1 MKIFRIFSALIVLS
15 FFSLNSLAQEKKEEY
30 NFPGFTLKK
39 CLADYEIQRS
49 NVRRVA
55 KLPSRAAQKYLK
67 ALYPALEAD
76 DLVVAKATLDEM
88 NSDKDI
94 SETDKAQMYYYYAY
108 VYFSEDNL
116 RKAKQSYKSFLNIED
131 ADPRLKSNVIFSL
144 AQIAYTE
151 ENYKEAIKLLK
162 EWLSN
167 EANPSSTGF
176 DIIAASHW
184 QLKNKKLA
192 LKNAEAGLCVAKAN
206 KSKPRESTYNLL
218 LALYNED
225 GETKKMLELYEELV
239 IFHPKK
245 KYWTQLSGIY
255 GELKQESNQLTALE
269 AAFDQELL
277 DKKNEYTAL
286 YQLLMRA
293 EAPFKAAKVMDY
305 GIKNGFVKDD
315 EKHLKML
322 AQGWHMAQELEI
334 AEPIYE
340 EAAKKSEEGELY
352 VFLGQIY
359 LATDRYDLA
368 KKTLKE
374 GLKKGKLKDPVT
386 VNILL
391 GQVSYEQQNFEDATK
406 FFRTALDRLTDLK
419 IKDKKLLEKRQD
431 KLRSQALTWLTYTE
445 KEARR
450 VKTLELR
457 RKDLEES

>member
-1 MKIFRIFSALIVLS
+1 MKNLNIYFSIVIL
-15 FFSLNSLAQEKKEEY
+15 FFVSINISAQEKKQEY
-30 NFPGFTLKK
+30 SFPGFTLKK
-39 CLADYEIQRS
+39 CLADYEIKKS
-49 NVRRVA
+49 NARRVA
-55 KLPSRAAQKYLK
+55 KLPSKAAQKYLK
-67 ALYPALEAD
+67 TLYPALEED
-76 DLVVAKATLDEM
+76 DLVLAKEILDRM
-88 NSDKDI
+88 NADKDI

-116 RKAKQSYKSFLNIED
+116 RKAKQSYKSFLQIEG

-151 ENYKEAIKLLK
+151 EKYKEAIKQLK
-162 EWLSN
+162 EWLTM

-192 LKNAEAGLCVAKAN
+192 LKNAETGLCVAKAN

-218 LALYNED
+218 LALYNEE
-225 GETKKMLELYEELV
+225 GKTKKMLELYEELV

-293 EAPFKAAKVMDY
+293 EAPYKAAKVMDY
-305 GIKNGFVKDD
+305 GIKKGFVKDD
-315 EKHLKML
+315 EKNLKML

-340 EAAKKSEEGELY
+340 KAAKKSEEGELY

-368 KKTLKE
+368 KETLKL

-391 GQVSYEQQNFEDATK
+391 GQVSYEQQNFVDATK

-431 KLRSQALTWLTYTE
+431 KLRAQALTWLTYTE
-445 KEARR
+445 KEAKR
-450 VKTLELR
+450 VKTLDLR
-457 RKDLEES
+457 KKDLEES

>member
-1 MKIFRIFSALIVLS
+1 MKSLIFY
-15 FFSLNSLAQEKKEEY
+15 FSLIFLIFTSVNLWSQEKKEEY

-39 CLADYEIQRS
+39 CLADYEIKKNNSRK
-49 NVRRVA
+49 VA
-55 KLPSRAAQKYLK
+55 KLPSRSAQKYLK
-67 ALYPALEAD
+67 KLYPTLEED
-76 DLVVAKATLDEM
+76 DLVAAKVILDEM
-88 NSDKDI
+88 NIDGDI
-94 SETDKAQMYYYYAY
+94 TEADKAQMYYYYAY

-116 RKAKQSYKSFLNIED
+116 KKAKQSYSSFLKIKE
-131 ADPRLKSNVIFSL
+131 ADPRLKSNVIFQL
-144 AQIAYTE
+144 AQISYTE
-151 ENYKEAIKLLK
+151 EKYKDAIKQLK
-162 EWLSN
+162 EWLSL

-184 QLKNKKLA
+184 QLKEKKLA
-192 LKNAEAGLCVAKAN
+192 LKNAQTALCVAKAN
-206 KSKPRESTYNLL
+206 RSKPRESTYNLL

-225 GETKKMLELYEELV
+225 NKTKNMLELYEELV

-255 GELKQESNQLTALE
+255 GQLNQEANQLTALE

-277 DKKNEYTAL
+277 DKKNEYVAL

-293 EAPFKAAKVMDY
+293 EAPFKAAKVLEY
-305 GIKNGFVKDD
+305 GIKNEFVKES

-322 AQGWHMAQELEI
+322 AQGWHMAQELET

-340 EAAKKSEEGELY
+340 KAAEKSEEGELY

-359 LATDRYDLA
+359 LATDRYELA
-368 KKTLKE
+368 KETLRQ

-406 FFRTALDRLTDLK
+406 FFRTALDRLSDLK

-431 KLRSQALTWLTYTE
+431 KLRAQALTWLTYTE
-445 KEARR
+445 KEAKR

-457 RKDLEES
+457 RRDLEES

>member
-1 MKIFRIFSALIVLS
+1 MKNLSIYFSIVIL
-15 FFSLNSLAQEKKEEY
+15 FFVSINISAQEKKQEY
-30 NFPGFTLKK
+30 SFPGFTLKK
-39 CLADYEIQRS
+39 CLADYEIKKS
-49 NVRRVA
+49 NARRVA
-55 KLPSRAAQKYLK
+55 KLPSKAAQKYLK
-67 ALYPALEAD
+67 TLYPALEED
-76 DLVVAKATLDEM
+76 DLVLAKEILDRM
-88 NSDKDI
+88 NADKDI

-116 RKAKQSYKSFLNIED
+116 RKAKQSYKSFLQIEG

-151 ENYKEAIKLLK
+151 EKYKEAIKQLK
-162 EWLSN
+162 EWLTM

-192 LKNAEAGLCVAKAN
+192 LKNAETGLCVAKAN

-218 LALYNED
+218 LALYNEE
-225 GETKKMLELYEELV
+225 GKTKKMLELYEELV

-293 EAPFKAAKVMDY
+293 EAPYKAAKVMDY
-305 GIKNGFVKDD
+305 GIKKGFVKDD
-315 EKHLKML
+315 EKNLKML

-340 EAAKKSEEGELY
+340 KAAKKSEEGELY

-368 KKTLKE
+368 KETLKL

-386 VNILL
+386 VNILSEGHYL
-391 GQVSYEQQNFEDATK
+391 ID
-406 FFRTALDRLTDLK
+406 K
-419 IKDKKLLEKRQD
+419 IL
-431 KLRSQALTWLTYTE
+431 
-445 KEARR
+445 
-450 VKTLELR
+450 
-457 RKDLEES
+457 

>member
-1 MKIFRIFSALIVLS
+1 MKNLSIYFSIVIL
-15 FFSLNSLAQEKKEEY
+15 FFVSINISAQEKKQEY
-30 NFPGFTLKK
+30 SFPGFTLKK
-39 CLADYEIQRS
+39 CLADYEIKKS
-49 NVRRVA
+49 NARRVA
-55 KLPSRAAQKYLK
+55 KLPSKAAQKYLK
-67 ALYPALEAD
+67 TLYPALEED
-76 DLVVAKATLDEM
+76 DLVLAKEILDRM
-88 NSDKDI
+88 NADKDI

-116 RKAKQSYKSFLNIED
+116 RKAKQSYKSFLQIEG

-151 ENYKEAIKLLK
+151 EKYKEAIKQLK
-162 EWLSN
+162 EWLTM

-192 LKNAEAGLCVAKAN
+192 LKNAETGLCVAKAN

-218 LALYNED
+218 LALYNEE
-225 GETKKMLELYEELV
+225 GKTKKMLELYEELV

-293 EAPFKAAKVMDY
+293 EAPYKAAKVMDY
-305 GIKNGFVKDD
+305 GIKKGFVKDD
-315 EKHLKML
+315 EKNLKML

-340 EAAKKSEEGELY
+340 KAAKKSEEGELY

-368 KKTLKE
+368 KETLKL

-391 GQVSYEQQNFEDATK
+391 GQVSYEQQNFVDATK

-419 IKDKKLLEKRQD
+419 IKDKKLLEKRQN
-431 KLRSQALTWLTYTE
+431 KLRAQALTWLTYTE
-445 KEARR
+445 KEAKR

-457 RKDLEES
+457 KRDLEES

>member
-1 MKIFRIFSALIVLS
+1 MKNLSIYFSIVILFLVS
-15 FFSLNSLAQEKKEEY
+15 INISAQEKKQEY

-39 CLADYEIQRS
+39 CLADYEIKKS
-49 NVRRVA
+49 NARRVA

-67 ALYPALEAD
+67 TLYPALEED
-76 DLVVAKATLDEM
+76 NLVLAKEILDRM
-88 NSDKDI
+88 NTDKDI

-116 RKAKQSYKSFLNIED
+116 RKAKQSYKSFLQIEG

-151 ENYKEAIKLLK
+151 EKYKEAIKQLK
-162 EWLSN
+162 EWLTM

-192 LKNAEAGLCVAKAN
+192 LKNAETGLCVAKAN

-225 GETKKMLELYEELV
+225 GKTKKMLELYEELV

-293 EAPFKAAKVMDY
+293 EAPYKAAKGMDY
-305 GIKNGFVKDD
+305 GIKKGFVKED
-315 EKHLKML
+315 EKNLKML

-340 EAAKKSEEGELY
+340 KAAKKSEEGELY

-368 KKTLKE
+368 KETLQL

-391 GQVSYEQQNFEDATK
+391 GQVSYEQQNFVDATK

-431 KLRSQALTWLTYTE
+431 KLRAQALTWLTYTE
-445 KEARR
+445 KEAKR

>member
-1 MKIFRIFSALIVLS
+1 MKNLSIYFSIVIL
-15 FFSLNSLAQEKKEEY
+15 FFVSINISAQEKKQEY
-30 NFPGFTLKK
+30 SFPGFTLKK
-39 CLADYEIQRS
+39 CLADYEIKKS
-49 NVRRVA
+49 NARRVA
-55 KLPSRAAQKYLK
+55 KLPSKAAQKYLK
-67 ALYPALEAD
+67 TLYPALEED
-76 DLVVAKATLDEM
+76 DLVLAKEILDRM
-88 NSDKDI
+88 NADKDI

-116 RKAKQSYKSFLNIED
+116 RKAKQSYKSFLQIEG

-151 ENYKEAIKLLK
+151 EKYKEAIKQLK
-162 EWLSN
+162 EWLTM

-184 QLKNKKLA
+184 KLKNKKLA
-192 LKNAEAGLCVAKAN
+192 LKNAETGLCVAKAN

-218 LALYNED
+218 LALYNEE
-225 GETKKMLELYEELV
+225 GKTKKMLELYEELV

-293 EAPFKAAKVMDY
+293 EAPYKAAKVMDY
-305 GIKNGFVKDD
+305 GIKKGFVKDD
-315 EKHLKML
+315 EKNLKML

-340 EAAKKSEEGELY
+340 KAAKKSEEGELY

-368 KKTLKE
+368 KETLKL

-391 GQVSYEQQNFEDATK
+391 GQVSYEQQNFVDATK

-431 KLRSQALTWLTYTE
+431 KLRAQALTWLTYTE
-445 KEARR
+445 KEAKR

-457 RKDLEES
+457 KRDLEES

>member
-1 MKIFRIFSALIVLS
+1 MKNLSIYFSIVIL
-15 FFSLNSLAQEKKEEY
+15 FFVSINISAQEKKQEY
-30 NFPGFTLKK
+30 SFPGFTLKK
-39 CLADYEIQRS
+39 CLADYEIKKS
-49 NVRRVA
+49 NARRVA

-67 ALYPALEAD
+67 TLYPALEED
-76 DLVVAKATLDEM
+76 DLVLAKEILDRM
-88 NSDKDI
+88 NADKDI
-94 SETDKAQMYYYYAY
+94 SETDKAQMFYYYAY
-108 VYFSEDNL
+108 VYFSQDNL
-116 RKAKQSYKSFLNIED
+116 RKAKQSYKSFLQIEG

-151 ENYKEAIKLLK
+151 EKYTEAIKQLK
-162 EWLSN
+162 EWLTM

-192 LKNAEAGLCVAKAN
+192 LKNAETGLCVAKAN

-225 GETKKMLELYEELV
+225 GKTRKMLELYEELV

-293 EAPFKAAKVMDY
+293 EAPYKAAKVMDY
-305 GIKNGFVKDD
+305 GIKKGFVKDD
-315 EKHLKML
+315 EKNLKML

-340 EAAKKSEEGELY
+340 KAAKKSEEGELY

-368 KKTLKE
+368 KETLQL

-391 GQVSYEQQNFEDATK
+391 GQVSYEQQNFVDATK

-431 KLRSQALTWLTYTE
+431 KLRAQALTWLTYTE
-445 KEARR
+445 KEAKR

>member
-1 MKIFRIFSALIVLS
+1 M
-15 FFSLNSLAQEKKEEY
+15 
-30 NFPGFTLKK
+30 
-39 CLADYEIQRS
+39 
-49 NVRRVA
+49 
-55 KLPSRAAQKYLK
+55 
-67 ALYPALEAD
+67 
-76 DLVVAKATLDEM
+76 
-88 NSDKDI
+88 
-94 SETDKAQMYYYYAY
+94 
-108 VYFSEDNL
+108 
-116 RKAKQSYKSFLNIED
+116 
-131 ADPRLKSNVIFSL
+131 

-151 ENYKEAIKLLK
+151 EKYKEAIKQLK
-162 EWLSN
+162 EWLTM

-192 LKNAEAGLCVAKAN
+192 LKNAETGLCVAKAN

-218 LALYNED
+218 LALYNEE
-225 GETKKMLELYEELV
+225 GKTKKMLELYEELV

-293 EAPFKAAKVMDY
+293 EAPYKAAKVMDY
-305 GIKNGFVKDD
+305 GIKKGFVKDD
-315 EKHLKML
+315 EKNLKML

-340 EAAKKSEEGELY
+340 KAAKKSEEGELY

-368 KKTLKE
+368 KETLKL

-391 GQVSYEQQNFEDATK
+391 GQVSYEQQNFVDATK

-431 KLRSQALTWLTYTE
+431 KLRAQALTWLTYTE
-445 KEARR
+445 KEAKR

-457 RKDLEES
+457 KRDLEES

>member
-1 MKIFRIFSALIVLS
+1 MKILGIYFSIVLL
-15 FFSLNSLAQEKKEEY
+15 FFVSLNVSSQEKKQEY

-39 CLADYEIQRS
+39 CLADYEIKKS
-49 NVRRVA
+49 NTRRVA

-67 ALYPALEAD
+67 ALYPALEEE
-76 DLVVAKATLDEM
+76 DLVLAKASLDKM
-88 NSDKDI
+88 NADENI
-94 SETDKAQMYYYYAY
+94 TEIDKAQMHYYYAY
-108 VYFSEDNL
+108 VYLSEDNT
-116 RKAKQSYKSFLNIED
+116 RKAKQSYKNFLQIEG

-162 EWLSN
+162 EWLTM

-176 DIIAASHW
+176 DIIAASQW

-192 LKNAEAGLCVAKAN
+192 LKNAETGLCVAKAN

-225 GETKKMLELYEELV
+225 GKTKKMLELYEELV

-255 GELKQESNQLTALE
+255 GELNQEDNQLTALE

-293 EAPFKAAKVMDY
+293 EAPYKAAKVMDY
-305 GIKNGFVKDD
+305 GIKKGFVEDD
-315 EKHLKML
+315 EKNLKML
-322 AQGWHMAQELEI
+322 AQGWHLAQELEI

-340 EAAKKSEEGELY
+340 KAAKKSKEGELY

-359 LATDRYDLA
+359 LATDRYELA

-391 GQVSYEQQNFEDATK
+391 GQVSYEQQNFIDATK

-431 KLRSQALTWLTYTE
+431 KLRAQALTWLTYTE
-445 KEARR
+445 KEAKR

>member
-15 FFSLNSLAQEKKEEY
+15 FLSLHALAQEKKEEY

-116 RKAKQSYKSFLNIED
+116 RKAKQSYKSFLNIEG

-277 DKKNEYTAL
+277 DKKTPSAL
-286 YQLLMRA
+286 CNVFNLIS
-293 EAPFKAAKVMDY
+293 FSKA
-305 GIKNGFVKDD
+305 IIPIS
-315 EKHLKML
+315 L
-322 AQGWHMAQELEI
+322 AI
-334 AEPIYE
+334 
-340 EAAKKSEEGELY
+340 SNTF
-352 VFLGQIY
+352 FLVTPGRI
-359 LATDRYDLA
+359 LFF
-368 KKTLKE
+368 KE
-374 GLKKGKLKDPVT
+374 GV
-386 VNILL
+386 
-391 GQVSYEQQNFEDATK
+391 
-406 FFRTALDRLTDLK
+406 
-419 IKDKKLLEKRQD
+419 
-431 KLRSQALTWLTYTE
+431 
-445 KEARR
+445 
-450 VKTLELR
+450 
-457 RKDLEES
+457 

>member
-1 MKIFRIFSALIVLS
+1 MKNLSIYFSIVIL
-15 FFSLNSLAQEKKEEY
+15 FFVSINISAQEKKQEY
-30 NFPGFTLKK
+30 SFPGFTLKK
-39 CLADYEIQRS
+39 CLADYEIKKS
-49 NVRRVA
+49 NARRVA
-55 KLPSRAAQKYLK
+55 KLPSKAAQKYLK
-67 ALYPALEAD
+67 TLYPALEED
-76 DLVVAKATLDEM
+76 DLVLAKEILDRM
-88 NSDKDI
+88 NADKDI

-116 RKAKQSYKSFLNIED
+116 RKAKQSYKSFLQIEG

-151 ENYKEAIKLLK
+151 EKYKEAIKQLK
-162 EWLSN
+162 EWLTI

-192 LKNAEAGLCVAKAN
+192 LKNAETGLCVAKAN

-218 LALYNED
+218 LALYNEE
-225 GETKKMLELYEELV
+225 GKTKKMLELYEELV

-286 YQLLMRA
+286 YQLLMRV
-293 EAPFKAAKVMDY
+293 EAPYKAAKVMDY
-305 GIKNGFVKDD
+305 GIKKGFVKDD
-315 EKHLKML
+315 EKNLKML

-340 EAAKKSEEGELY
+340 KAAKKSEEGELY

-368 KKTLKE
+368 KETLKL

-391 GQVSYEQQNFEDATK
+391 GQVSYEQQNFVDATK

-431 KLRSQALTWLTYTE
+431 KLRAQALTWLTYTE
-445 KEARR
+445 KEAKR

-457 RKDLEES
+457 KRDLEES

>member
-1 MKIFRIFSALIVLS
+1 MKNLSIYFSIVIL
-15 FFSLNSLAQEKKEEY
+15 FFVSINISAQEKKQEY
-30 NFPGFTLKK
+30 SFPGFTLKK
-39 CLADYEIQRS
+39 CLADYEIKKS
-49 NVRRVA
+49 NARRVA
-55 KLPSRAAQKYLK
+55 KLPSKAAQKYLK
-67 ALYPALEAD
+67 TLYPALEED
-76 DLVVAKATLDEM
+76 DLVLAKEILDRM
-88 NSDKDI
+88 NADKDI

-116 RKAKQSYKSFLNIED
+116 RKAKQSYKSFLQIEG

-151 ENYKEAIKLLK
+151 EKYKEAIKQLK
-162 EWLSN
+162 EWLTM

-192 LKNAEAGLCVAKAN
+192 LKNAETGLCVDKAN

-218 LALYNED
+218 LALYNEE
-225 GETKKMLELYEELV
+225 GKTKKMLELYEELV

-293 EAPFKAAKVMDY
+293 EAPYKAAKVMDY
-305 GIKNGFVKDD
+305 GIKKGFVKDD
-315 EKHLKML
+315 EKNLKML

-340 EAAKKSEEGELY
+340 KAAKKSEEGELY

-368 KKTLKE
+368 KETLKL

-391 GQVSYEQQNFEDATK
+391 GQVSYEQQNFVDATK

-431 KLRSQALTWLTYTE
+431 KLRAQALTWLTYTE
-445 KEARR
+445 KEAKR

-457 RKDLEES
+457 KRDLEES